1 VGEGEIPE
9 TAPKGPARQR
19 LLFDKVVNGEL
30 AFRGS
35 DPPAR
40 SMLRPAS
47 SLARSITVVGRIR
60 GQVLV
65 KNLKRVGRPARGVLP
80 ECSSTP

>member
-1 VGEGEIPE
+1 
-9 TAPKGPARQR
+9 
-19 LLFDKVVNGEL
+19 VVKGEL
-30 AFRGS
+30 TNRGS

-47 SLARSITVVGRIR
+47 LLARSITVVGRIR

-65 KNLKRVGRPARGVLP
+65 RNLKRVGRPARVVLP
-80 ECSSTP
+80 ECSLKP